1 MVRAL
6 RGAAVIRRNGATA
19 LLVWRRISRVTPERE
34 AAKSKLLLG
43 FLLAYMVGSFI
54 HAQFIA
60 EYPNMPGGFPV
71 SVAYFVWGVATL
83 VGLLGYYFA
92 RRGHELLGLGA
103 VGVYAAYG
111 LMVLGHYTLAPIS
124 AHTMGANLTIAL
136 ELVTAALLLGTVIV
150 LLVKGKDA

>member
-1 MVRAL
+1 M
-6 RGAAVIRRNGATA
+6 
-19 LLVWRRISRVTPERE
+19 TPEGD
-34 AAKSKLLLG
+34 AARSNLLLG

-54 HAQFIA
+54 HHFHNAQFIA
-60 EYPNMPGGFPV
+60 EYPNMPRGFPV

-92 RRGHELLGLGA
+92 RRGHEILGLGA
-103 VGVYAAYG
+103 IGVYAAYG

-124 AHTMGANLTIAL
+124 AHTTGANVTIAL

-150 LLVKGKDA
+150 LLVKGKD